1 MSISIGIVGL
11 ANVGKS
17 TLFKALTR
25 NPVDISNYP
34 FCTIEPNIGIVKV
47 PDERLLKLT
56 KFTTS
61 GRSIPAVIKFV
72 DIAGLVKNAHKG
84 EGLGNQF
91 LAHIKQVDAI
101 LYVLRGFENKKVP
114 SSEEGINPK
123 RDLEIIV
130 SELILKD
137 IETIEKRLESL
148 KKEIKKGEKK
158 AMEEMAIIKEVQE
171 SLNKEEMVIKY
182 LKRFSEKE
190 RERRIEFLKPLC
202 LLTAKKGIILLNT
215 NDSKTDEQLKRKAEE
230 MDFPYIV
237 LDAKEA
243 CEISE
248 LTKKEKKELGIKEN
262 PLDSLIR
269 TSYKILDLITFFTIK
284 EDRTEVRA
292 WSIKRGTKAPKAAGI
307 IHSDFEKKFIK
318 VEVINWKKLLNFES
332 WAQAKGAGAIST
344 EGKDYEIEDG
354 DVILVK
360 HG

>member
-17 TLFKALTR
+17 TLFKALTK

-91 LAHIKQVDAI
+91 LAHIREVDAI

-123 RDLEIIV
+123 RDLEIII

-158 AMEEMAIIKEVQE
+158 AIEEMEIIREVQE

-182 LKRFSEKE
+182 LERFSEKE

-202 LLTAKKGIILLNT
+202 LLTGKKGIILLNT
-215 NDSKTDEQLKRKAEE
+215 NDSKTDEQLKRKAKELG
-230 MDFPYIV
+230 FPYIV

-248 LTKKEKKELGIKEN
+248 LTEEEKKELGIKAN

-284 EDRTEVRA
+284 EDKSEVRA
-292 WSIKRGTKAPKAAGI
+292 WSIKKGTKAPKAAGI

-332 WAQAKGAGAIST
+332 WAEAKGAGAIKT
-344 EGKDYEIEDG
+344 EGKDYEIKDG